1 MMILSF
7 VKLVF
12 FFAPLV
18 ALLALVCWV
27 VYKGVKNPEFL
38 NIDDKGDR

>member
-7 VKLVF
+7 VKVVF
-12 FFAPLV
+12 FFLPLV
-18 ALLALVCWV
+18 ALLVLVGWV

-38 NIDDKGDR
+38 NIEDKGDE

>member
-7 VKLVF
+7 VKVVF
-12 FFAPLV
+12 FFLPLV
-18 ALLALVCWV
+18 ALFVFVCWV

-38 NIDDKGDR
+38 NIEDKGDR

>member
-1 MMILSF
+1 MILSL
-7 VKLVF
+7 VKLVVF
-12 FFAPLV
+12 FLPLV

-38 NIDDKGDR
+38 NVEDRRDS